1 MKRYANNK
9 RKQSF
14 VAEFFPDV
22 NQITSRTH
30 TLPTPTSPLPFSNP
44 LERLELAYVGGRRG
58 GAYARGHTRQFIRLE
73 WNRIEINS
81 PPRFRRNV
89 WNLLKRGGVRTH
101 VQRSVCRARMCYA
114 YYTHHFLA
122 KMRSRGWSR
131 SKIDSVA
138 RIRLQGCQLAR
149 CPRRKKVGT
158 PRLCTAA
165 FGRIRAATPQD
176 EKARLWLEDYELE
189 KAGVR

>member
-1 MKRYANNK
+1 M
-9 RKQSF
+9 
-14 VAEFFPDV
+14 

-30 TLPTPTSPLPFSNP
+30 TLLTLHPLPFSNP
-44 LERLELAYVGGRRG
+44 LERLELADGRRG
-58 GAYARGHTRQFIRLE
+58 EGGARVCARPQFIRLE

-89 WNLLKRGGVRTH
+89 DLLKRGVRTH
-101 VQRSVCRARMCYA
+101 VHALFAAHACARTTYA
-114 YYTHHFLA
+114 TRTTRTISWTV

-149 CPRRKKVGT
+149 CPRRKMVGI
-158 PRLCTAA
+158 PRLCTAV

-176 EKARLWLEDYELE
+176 EKARSWLEDYELE
-189 KAGVR
+189 KGGSSIGDWK

>member
-89 WNLLKRGGVRTH
+89 YNLLKRWWRTHPRPTLCLPRTH
-101 VQRSVCRARMCYA
+101 VLRVLHAPFPGQDAFAGLESIEDRFGR
-114 YYTHHFLA
+114 TH
-122 KMRSRGWSR
+122 
-131 SKIDSVA
+131 SVA
-138 RIRLQGCQLAR
+138 GMPAGTL
-149 CPRRKKVGT
+149 PEKKKGGD
-158 PRLCTAA
+158 TA
-165 FGRIRAATPQD
+165 FVHRGIRAYSGCHST
-176 EKARLWLEDYELE
+176 
-189 KAGVR
+189 G